1 MARLKLEVLELREKA
16 AREET
21 EARILLAESRQHVDK
36 VTAGFFAGAR
46 NWGDLKLKLKQ
57 KEKEV
62 AQLKMKLEMLELDE
76 AAESEDV
83 GVEERSLS
91 ITITTHNSLVG
102 PIIGR
107 RGENIK
113 RIRDV
118 SQVNSF
124 NQQKFA
130 FWREEIGRDWSF
142 FLL

>member
-1 MARLKLEVLELREKA
+1 MARLKVEVLELREKA

-76 AAESEDV
+76 AAEDV

-124 NQQKFA
+124 N
-130 FWREEIGRDWSF
+130 
-142 FLL
+142 

>member
-1 MARLKLEVLELREKA
+1 M
-16 AREET
+16 
-21 EARILLAESRQHVDK
+21 DK

-46 NWGDLKLKLKQ
+46 NWGDLKQKLKQ

-76 AAESEDV
+76 AAESEDF
-83 GVEERSLS
+83 GEEERSLS

-118 SQVNSF
+118 SQVSVDNWITSANKNLLF
-124 NQQKFA
+124 GEKK
-130 FWREEIGRDWSF
+130 IGRDSSF